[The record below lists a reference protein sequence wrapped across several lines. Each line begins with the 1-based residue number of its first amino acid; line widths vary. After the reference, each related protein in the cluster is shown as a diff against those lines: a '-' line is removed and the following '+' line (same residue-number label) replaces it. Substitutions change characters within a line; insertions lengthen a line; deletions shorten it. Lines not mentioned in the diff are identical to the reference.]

1 MIAMVLLN
9 KKSWRLSEK
18 DKEYILKN
26 YQTKEYKE
34 ISKDIGFSTVTI
46 YSFVKSQGL
55 KKRKTRKDV
64 KVGEVEEII
73 KVYNGKINNKELL
86 QIVNTKLNTDYTY
99 DVLYELAKDLGF
111 KAFSGNRGKIRRLFV
126 DGDRNNL
133 DINNIMLIDGK
144 LYRSIV
150 RMDRTPETA
159 KAIIDLA
166 RFNKELK
173 NYEVTYV
180 ARNLKKSQVVKSNTR
195 TGIALKI
202 GYERGAYAKRKTI
215 GENGGKIIGD
225 WEVTRE
231 VTTQSRYKLERI
243 KKGMKDE

>member
-1 MIAMVLLN
+1 MIAMALSN
-9 KKSWRLSEK
+9 KQGRRLSEK

-26 YQTKEYKE
+26 YQAKEYKE
-34 ISKDIGFSTVTI
+34 ISKDIGFSIVTI

-64 KVGEVEEII
+64 QVGEVEKII
-73 KVYNGKINNKELL
+73 KIYNGKINNKELL

-99 DVLYELAKDLGF
+99 DVIYELAKSLGF

-133 DINNIMLIDGK
+133 DINNLMLIDNK
-144 LYRSIV
+144 LHRSII
-150 RMDRTPETA
+150 RMDRTAETA
-159 KAIIDLA
+159 GAIIDLVK
-166 RFNKELK
+166 FNQALRSHDMTYIATNLK
-173 NYEVTYV
+173 NGE
-180 ARNLKKSQVVKSNTR
+180 VVKSKTK
-195 TGIALKI
+195 TGISLKI
-202 GYERGAYAKRKTI
+202 GYERNAYCKRKTI

-231 VTTQSRYKLERI
+231 VTTQSR
-243 KKGMKDE
+243 